1 MLACPARCLTY
12 LGYMPR
18 ASRIVK
24 QVCLRS
30 CQRME
35 GSPARLSMGLKW
47 RLIMFW
53 ASMGVPLPIASTR
66 SESSQLVA
74 LSF

>member
-1 MLACPARCLTY
+1 MLACPARCCTY
-12 LGYMPR
+12 LGCMPR

-35 GSPARLSMGLKW
+35 VSPARLSMSLKW
-47 RLIMFW
+47 RLIMFL
-53 ASMGVPLPIASTR
+53 ASMGVLLPIANTR
-66 SESSQLVA
+66 SESSQSVA